1 MATCENMHSVD
12 REHEAASTPGAST
25 PGGRQRRVHVVAAAV
40 LLVASTLL
48 VASVDPPSS
57 RRGADSLLS
66 STGGQQSLMLRA
78 ADRVNHMLTGSNP
91 TMALEASAA
100 RISSLAARL
109 PWGSAPS
116 SGGLALPPSQGGPS
130 GSILSASLTGER
142 TQMRAQMLAKYNKV
156 AEVSMP
162 LLATTSKKVLAVAPR
177 ASFQQV
183 QLPQRSLPVQMVQAQ
198 PAERKEAEMKQ
209 MKAMIATLEAKVQKL
224 EIKKTKVV
232 APVVA
237 AAPDTDTIV
246 AAAPAKNT
254 MTISPAKSSQTVA
267 FTSPVVAKAAAQKRL
282 VAKIRTAVGGSV
294 AGRATAAVN
303 NFIAGNGA
311 GNAGATQNRASAMV
325 NGLIAGRLAQKTV
338 HVVHDSPHQL
348 SHPLPTAAAP
358 ASKPAL
364 ATPAQYQYQQQKQN
378 EYQKQQYPQAVPVEY
393 PSFPTEAP
401 AASTMANLAA
411 MISAPA
417 PSVNTIYYPGEQ
429 QHIRAED
436 AMTPEA
442 LAQPNLPSNL
452 VQQYP
457 QQMKQDMYDPTPL
470 ARPALPDPMPT
481 GYGAA
486 SSSGVQDHLF
496 DMFASKKNAE
506 EYLGGAG
513 AGNGADG
520 SLMAPTGV
528 AMASAGGGNGGDD
541 SGGDPF
547 DDAMFNVIH
556 DCSLGGPGC

>member
-1 MATCENMHSVD
+1 
-12 REHEAASTPGAST
+12 
-25 PGGRQRRVHVVAAAV
+25 VHVVAAAA

-48 VASVDPPSS
+48 VASVNSPSS

-142 TQMRAQMLAKYNKV
+142 AQMRAQMLAKYNTA

-177 ASFQQV
+177 ASRQQV
-183 QLPQRSLPVQMVQAQ
+183 QLPQQSLPVQTVQAQ
-198 PAERKEAEMKQ
+198 PAERNEAEMKQ
-209 MKAMIATLEAKVQKL
+209 MKAMIATLEAKVQTL
-224 EIKKTKVV
+224 ELKKRPTVD

-237 AAPDTDTIV
+237 AAPATDTIV
-246 AAAPAKNT
+246 AATPAKD
-254 MTISPAKSSQTVA
+254 TIVSSTSSPAKSSQTVTSSPAKSSQTVA
-267 FTSPVVAKAAAQKRL
+267 FTRPVVAKAAAQKRL
-282 VAKIRTAVGGSV
+282 AAKIRTAVGGSV
-294 AGRATAAVN
+294 ADRAAAAVN
-303 NFIAGNGA
+303 NLIAGNGA

-325 NGLIAGRLAQKTV
+325 KSLIAGRLAQKIV
-338 HVVHDSPHQL
+338 HVVHASPHQL

-358 ASKPAL
+358 ASAPAL

-513 AGNGADG
+513 GSSGADG